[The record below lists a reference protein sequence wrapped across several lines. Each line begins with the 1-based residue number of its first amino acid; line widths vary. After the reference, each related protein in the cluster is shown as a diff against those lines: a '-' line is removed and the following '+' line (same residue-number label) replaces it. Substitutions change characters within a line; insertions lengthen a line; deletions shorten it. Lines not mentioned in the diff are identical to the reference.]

1 MCHFVG
7 IWLAGKLIAAT
18 GDGIFSNI
26 RLWIFGSLIERTN
39 RIWNILIFFKWN
51 LIHVQIRTEKVK
63 NTDARTGRE
72 AKSSIRRDNE

>member
-26 RLWIFGSLIERTN
+26 RLWNFGSLIERTN
-39 RIWNILIFFKWN
+39 RIWNILIFYMEFN
-51 LIHVQIRTEKVK
+51 SRT
-63 NTDARTGRE
+63 NTQGKGQE
-72 AKSSIRRDNE
+72 H